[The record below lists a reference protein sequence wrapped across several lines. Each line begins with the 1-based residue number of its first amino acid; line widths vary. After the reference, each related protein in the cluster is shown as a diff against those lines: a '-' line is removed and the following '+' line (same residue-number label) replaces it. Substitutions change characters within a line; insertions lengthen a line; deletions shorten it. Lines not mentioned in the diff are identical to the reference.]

1 MNSRFKN
8 DLRKSALPM
17 TVVAFSWLLPHKLR
31 AADPAIIDVRR
42 NIQLSDKDPVYRD
55 YYISAG
61 PETGLKPQLV
71 VKVVRR
77 MPMRD
82 STGTQAFGEMN
93 VEVGQ
98 LRIIFVQ
105 DNMAV
110 AREYELFS
118 RDELPMLEQTGI
130 MIGDRIETKG
140 SFIDS
145 KRKSA
150 KKARREEKAPAVT
163 ETAEVSASNN
173 EESPATTDAKAPAG
187 ERDESADAQSVGTQ
201 AGAEHQ

>member
-1 MNSRFKN
+1 MNACIKSE
-8 DLRKSALPM
+8 LRKSVLSI
-17 TVVAFSWLLPHKLR
+17 TVVAFCWLLPQKIR
-31 AADPAIIDVRR
+31 AADPSIIDVRR

-55 YYISAG
+55 YYVTAG
-61 PETGLKPQLV
+61 PEVGLKPGMV

-77 MPMRD
+77 LPMRD
-82 STGTQAFGEMN
+82 STGTQSYGEMN

-118 RDELPMLEQTGI
+118 REELPMIEQTGI

-145 KRKSA
+145 KKKSA
-150 KKARREEKAPAVT
+150 KKARREEKAPEAT
-163 ETAEVSASNN
+163 ETAEVSTSVS
-173 EESPATTDAKAPAG
+173 EESHATTMVAKAPAG
-187 ERDESADAQSVGTQ
+187 ERDESAVETR

>member
-1 MNSRFKN
+1 MNACIKSE
-8 DLRKSALPM
+8 LRKSVLSI
-17 TVVAFSWLLPHKLR
+17 TIVAFSWLLPQKLR

-55 YYISAG
+55 YYINAG
-61 PETGLKPQLV
+61 PEFGLKPSMV

-77 MPMRD
+77 LPMRD

-118 RDELPMLEQTGI
+118 RDELPMIEQTGI

-145 KRKSA
+145 KKKSA
-150 KKARREEKAPAVT
+150 KKARREEKAPA
-163 ETAEVSASNN
+163 ALVS
-173 EESPATTDAKAPAG
+173 EEKQVEKSEEKS
-187 ERDESADAQSVGTQ
+187 EAQPLQEMHAAIETQ